1 NYGVDPDVEVPM
13 PPQDRVA
20 GNDVQLDRAL
30 TLVEQQLKKT
40 PPLHPP
46 SLPEV

>member
-1 NYGVDPDVEVPM
+1 V

-30 TLVEQQLKKT
+30 TEVTRLLRRN
-40 PPLHPP
+40 PPLLPP
-46 SLPEV
+46 SIPDLE